1 MNFNSGLTKILVE
14 VGAGIVSGMLIEILL
29 EILSLITIL
38 ILGAFFIITFPFATP
53 ALAQNSEK
61 YPWTLFLIYSPFLL
75 IKIIA
80 WLISSWSVG
89 KIGNSYLSLGNISI
103 LVAGVIGFYTLV
115 YSTLY
120 EASLYTTAWEDYQIK
135 SFLENLP
142 MPPFLRLLL
151 WIALWTGILKKNSS

>member
-1 MNFNSGLTKILVE
+1 
-14 VGAGIVSGMLIEILL
+14 MLIEILL

-38 ILGAFFIITFPFATP
+38 ILGAFFLITFPLATP

-80 WLISSWSVG
+80 WLISFWSVG
-89 KIGNSYLSLGNISI
+89 KIGNSYLSLGHISI

-135 SFLENLP
+135 YFLENLI
-142 MPPFLRLLL
+142 
-151 WIALWTGILKKNSS
+151 WCI